1 VVVVRVTTTTT
12 EPATKPAAKKSRQ
25 SKLEDLRRAVG
36 FRERER
42 DDLRLAIE
50 ETARSENEAVR
61 NSLQESP
68 RDRAYAD
75 GKRATKL
82 KNDLVEQEKQLQHLE
97 VELRELAPLLQEES
111 DRDRQKRL
119 GELRGRLFELGE
131 AEELVWSQC
140 GEVVS
145 ELLELWDSYREVVQ
159 TRDEILQT
167 ALHTGTLSA
176 DDGEARRELEDLC
189 RGPIQPVNGSIDTFV
204 LRLLDVCC
212 DHDGLGCRDDG
223 GRPADG
229 NRRLPALL
237 PDLRDKLRRLQVSGS
252 TFEIR

>member
-1 VVVVRVTTTTT
+1 VVVVTMTTP
-12 EPATKPAAKKSRQ
+12 EPATEPAAKKSRQ
-25 SKLEDLRRAVG
+25 SRLEDLRRAVR

-42 DDLRLAIE
+42 DELRVRIE
-50 ETARSENEAVR
+50 DTATRENEAVR
-61 NSLQESP
+61 HSLQEAP
-68 RDRAYAD
+68 RDRAYAQ
-75 GKRATKL
+75 GKRAIKL
-82 KNDLVEQEKQLQHLE
+82 KTDLVEQQKQLEHLD

-167 ALHTGTLSA
+167 ALHTGTLTA
-176 DDGEARRELEDLC
+176 DDVEARRELEDLT
-189 RGPIQPVNGSIDTFV
+189 RGPIQPVNGSIDSFV
-204 LRLLDVCC
+204 LRLLDVTL
-212 DHDGLGCRDDG
+212 DHDGLGCRDEG

-237 PDLRDKLRRLQVSGS
+237 PDLRDRLRRLQVSGS

>member
-1 VVVVRVTTTTT
+1 VTTTTT
-12 EPATKPAAKKSRQ
+12 EPATKPAKKSRQ
-25 SKLEDLRRAVG
+25 SRLEDLRRAVR
-36 FRERER
+36 FREKER
-42 DDLRLAIE
+42 DDLRLRIE

-61 NSLQESP
+61 NSLQEAP
-68 RDRAYAD
+68 RSRAYAD

-82 KNDLVEQEKQLQHLE
+82 KNDLVEQEKQLQHLD

-111 DRDRQKRL
+111 NRDRQKRL

-131 AEELVWSQC
+131 AEELIWSQC
-140 GEVVS
+140 GEVVT
-145 ELLELWDSYREVVQ
+145 ELLDLWDSYRSTVER
-159 TRDEILQT
+159 RDEILQT

-176 DDGEARRELEDLC
+176 DDGEARRELEDLT

-204 LRLLDVCC
+204 LRLLDVCL
-212 DHDGLGCRDDG
+212 DHDGLNCRDDG

-237 PDLRDKLRRLQVSGS
+237 PDLRDRLRRLQVSGS
-252 TFEIR
+252 VFEVR

>member
-1 VVVVRVTTTTT
+1 VTTTTT
-12 EPATKPAAKKSRQ
+12 EPATKPAKTSRQ
-25 SKLEDLRRAVG
+25 SRLEDLRRAVR

-42 DDLRLAIE
+42 DELRVRIE
-50 ETARSENEAVR
+50 DTATRENEAVR
-61 NSLQESP
+61 HSLQEAP

-82 KNDLVEQEKQLQHLE
+82 KNDLVEQEKQLQHLD

-111 DRDRQKRL
+111 NRDRQKRL

-131 AEELVWSQC
+131 AEELIWSQC
-140 GEVVS
+140 GEVVT
-145 ELLELWDSYREVVQ
+145 ELLDLWDSYRSSVEK
-159 TRDEILQT
+159 RDEILQT
-167 ALHTGTLSA
+167 ALHTGVLTP
-176 DDGEARRELEDLC
+176 DDVEARRELEALT
-189 RGPIQPVNGSIDTFV
+189 RGSIVPASGSIDSFV

-212 DHDGLGCRDDG
+212 DHDGLNCRDES
-223 GRPADG
+223 GRPADQ

-237 PDLRDKLRRLQVSGS
+237 PDLRDRLKRLQVSGS

>member
-1 VVVVRVTTTTT
+1 VETTTA
-12 EPATKPAAKKSRQ
+12 EPIPQPSKKSRQ
-25 SKLEDLRRAVG
+25 SRLEDLRRAVR

-42 DDLRLAIE
+42 DELRVRIE
-50 ETARSENEAVR
+50 DTARCENEAVR
-61 NSLQESP
+61 RSLQEAP
-68 RDRAYAD
+68 RDRAYAQ
-75 GKRATKL
+75 GKRAIQL
-82 KNDLVEQEKQLQHLE
+82 KNDLVEQETQLEHLD

-131 AEELVWSQC
+131 AEEVVWSQC

-145 ELLELWDSYREVVQ
+145 ELLDLWDSYREVVEK
-159 TRDEILQT
+159 RDQILET
-167 ALHTGTLSA
+167 AKHSGTLTLA
-176 DDGEARRELEDLC
+176 DVEAKRELEALT
-189 RGPIQPVNGSIDTFV
+189 RGSIVPASGSIDSFV
-204 LRLLDVCC
+204 LRLLDVCL
-212 DHDGLGCRDDG
+212 DHDGLGCRDES

-237 PDLRDKLRRLQVSGS
+237 PDLRDRLKRLQVSGS